1 MNSILSALSEEI
13 NHPTISELLSSVEFD
28 FASGAVKVGLS
39 NLKTI
44 REFFIEEN
52 VEEHFIEAL
61 DALIKAISGKKF
73 DNIKTA
79 KKTIE
84 KIMYMIYP
92 VEDESESDDDES
104 DEEISSDDDEE
115 ISSSEDDDESDEE
128 SDDEEMLDLEDTVD
142 RYNDLL
148 KDKVLKK
155 YVVTKRFKITKDIE
169 EDEEKREM
177 IDALYKVVKNI
188 YENFATE
195 KDVEKM
201 LDVLEEITE
210 INGMI

>member
-104 DEEISSDDDEE
+104 DEEDDDDTDDDE
-115 ISSSEDDDESDEE
+115 DDDDD
-128 SDDEEMLDLEDTVD
+128 DDEEMLDLEDAVD
-142 RYNDLL
+142 IYNDLL
-148 KDKVLKK
+148 KDKVLNK
-155 YVVTKRFKITKDIE
+155 YIVTKRFKITSDIKE
-169 EDEEKREM
+169 EVEKLEM
-177 IDALYKVVKNI
+177 IEGLYEVVKNI
-188 YENFATE
+188 YENFASDKDAE
-195 KDVEKM
+195 K
-201 LDVLEEITE
+201 LLSVLEELDE
-210 INGMI
+210 LRE

>member
-92 VEDESESDDDES
+92 VEDESDDDES
-104 DEEISSDDDEE
+104 DEEDDDDSEV
-115 ISSSEDDDESDEE
+115 SSSEDDD
-128 SDDEEMLDLEDTVD
+128 DDEEMLDLEDAVD
-142 RYNDLL
+142 IYNDLL
-148 KDKVLKK
+148 KDKVLNK
-155 YVVTKRFKITKDIE
+155 YIVTKRFKITSDIKE
-169 EDEEKREM
+169 EVEKLEM
-177 IDALYKVVKNI
+177 IEGLYEVVKNI
-188 YENFATE
+188 YENFASDKDAE
-195 KDVEKM
+195 K
-201 LDVLEEITE
+201 LLSVLEELDE
-210 INGMI
+210 LRE

>member
-1 MNSILSALSEEI
+1 
-13 NHPTISELLSSVEFD
+13 LLSSVEFD

-92 VEDESESDDDES
+92 VEDESDDDES
-104 DEEISSDDDEE
+104 DEDEDDSEVSSSDDD
-115 ISSSEDDDESDEE
+115 D
-128 SDDEEMLDLEDTVD
+128 DDEEMLDLEDAVD
-142 RYNDLL
+142 IYNDLL
-148 KDKVLKK
+148 KDKVLNK
-155 YVVTKRFKITKDIE
+155 YIVTKRFKITSDIKE
-169 EDEEKREM
+169 EVEKLEM
-177 IDALYKVVKNI
+177 IEGLYEVVKNI
-188 YENFATE
+188 YENFASDKDAE
-195 KDVEKM
+195 K
-201 LDVLEEITE
+201 LLSVLEELDE
-210 INGMI
+210 LRE

>member
-92 VEDESESDDDES
+92 VEDESDDDED
-104 DEEISSDDDEE
+104 DEEISSDDSEV
-115 ISSSEDDDESDEE
+115 SSSEDDD
-128 SDDEEMLDLEDTVD
+128 DDEEMLDLEDAVD
-142 RYNDLL
+142 IYNDLL
-148 KDKVLKK
+148 KDKVLNK
-155 YVVTKRFKITKDIE
+155 YIVTKRFKITSDIKE
-169 EDEEKREM
+169 EVEKLEM
-177 IDALYKVVKNI
+177 IEGLYEVVKNI
-188 YENFATE
+188 YENFASDKDAE
-195 KDVEKM
+195 K
-201 LDVLEEITE
+201 LLSVLEELDE
-210 INGMI
+210 LRE

>member
-13 NHPTISELLSSVEFD
+13 NHPAISELLSSVEFD

-92 VEDESESDDDES
+92 VEDESEDES
-104 DEEISSDDDEE
+104 DDEDDDDSEV
-115 ISSSEDDDESDEE
+115 SSSEDD
-128 SDDEEMLDLEDTVD
+128 DDEEMLDLEDAVD
-142 RYNDLL
+142 IYNDLL
-148 KDKVLKK
+148 KDKVLNK
-155 YVVTKRFKITKDIE
+155 YIVTKRFKITSDIKE
-169 EDEEKREM
+169 EVEKLEM
-177 IDALYKVVKNI
+177 IEGLYEVVKNI
-188 YENFATE
+188 YENFASDKDAE
-195 KDVEKM
+195 K
-201 LDVLEEITE
+201 LLSVLEELDE
-210 INGMI
+210 LRE

>member
-13 NHPTISELLSSVEFD
+13 NNPTISELLSSVEFD

-92 VEDESESDDDES
+92 VEDESDDDES
-104 DEEISSDDDEE
+104 DEEISSDEDSEV
-115 ISSSEDDDESDEE
+115 SSSDDDD
-128 SDDEEMLDLEDTVD
+128 DDEEMLDLEDAVD
-142 RYNDLL
+142 IYNDLL
-148 KDKVLKK
+148 KDKVLNK
-155 YVVTKRFKITKDIE
+155 YIVTKRFKITSDIKE
-169 EDEEKREM
+169 EVEKLEM
-177 IDALYKVVKNI
+177 IEGVYEVVKHI
-188 YENFATE
+188 YENFASDKDAE
-195 KDVEKM
+195 K
-201 LDVLEEITE
+201 LLSVLEELDE
-210 INGMI
+210 LRE

>member
-92 VEDESESDDDES
+92 VEDESDDES
-104 DEEISSDDDEE
+104 DEEDDDDSEVSSSDDD
-115 ISSSEDDDESDEE
+115 D
-128 SDDEEMLDLEDTVD
+128 DDEEMLDLEDAVD
-142 RYNDLL
+142 IYNDLL
-148 KDKVLKK
+148 KDKVLNK
-155 YVVTKRFKITKDIE
+155 YIVTKRFKITSDIKE
-169 EDEEKREM
+169 EVEKLEM
-177 IDALYKVVKNI
+177 IEGLYEVVKNI
-188 YENFATE
+188 YENFASDKDAE
-195 KDVEKM
+195 K
-201 LDVLEEITE
+201 LLSVLEELDE
-210 INGMI
+210 LRE

>member
-92 VEDESESDDDES
+92 VEDESDDDES
-104 DEEISSDDDEE
+104 DEDEDDSEVSSSDDD
-115 ISSSEDDDESDEE
+115 D
-128 SDDEEMLDLEDTVD
+128 DDEEMLDLEDAVD
-142 RYNDLL
+142 IYNDLL
-148 KDKVLKK
+148 KDKVLNK
-155 YVVTKRFKITKDIE
+155 YIVTKRFKITSDIKE
-169 EDEEKREM
+169 EVEKLEM
-177 IDALYKVVKNI
+177 IEGLYEVVKNI
-188 YENFATE
+188 YENFASDKDAE
-195 KDVEKM
+195 K
-201 LDVLEEITE
+201 LLSVLEELDE
-210 INGMI
+210 LRE

>member
-92 VEDESESDDDES
+92 VEDESEDES
-104 DEEISSDDDEE
+104 DEEISSDDDSEV
-115 ISSSEDDDESDEE
+115 SSSDDDD
-128 SDDEEMLDLEDTVD
+128 DDEEMLDLEDAVD
-142 RYNDLL
+142 IYNDLL
-148 KDKVLKK
+148 KDKVLNK
-155 YVVTKRFKITKDIE
+155 YIVTKRFKITSDIKE
-169 EDEEKREM
+169 EVEKLEM
-177 IDALYKVVKNI
+177 IEGLYEVVKNI
-188 YENFATE
+188 YENFASDKDAE
-195 KDVEKM
+195 K
-201 LDVLEEITE
+201 LLSVLEELDE
-210 INGMI
+210 LRE

>member
-13 NHPTISELLSSVEFD
+13 NHPVISELLSSVEFD

-92 VEDESESDDDES
+92 IEDESESDDD
-104 DEEISSDDDEE
+104 DEEISSDDDSEV
-115 ISSSEDDDESDEE
+115 SSSDDD
-128 SDDEEMLDLEDTVD
+128 DDEEMLDLKDAVD
-142 RYNDLL
+142 IYNDLL
-148 KDKVLKK
+148 KDKVLNK
-155 YVVTKRFKITKDIE
+155 YIVTKRFKITSDIKE
-169 EDEEKREM
+169 EVEKLEM
-177 IDALYKVVKNI
+177 IEGLYEVVKNI
-188 YENFATE
+188 YENFASDKDAE
-195 KDVEKM
+195 K
-201 LDVLEEITE
+201 LLSVLEELDE
-210 INGMI
+210 LRE